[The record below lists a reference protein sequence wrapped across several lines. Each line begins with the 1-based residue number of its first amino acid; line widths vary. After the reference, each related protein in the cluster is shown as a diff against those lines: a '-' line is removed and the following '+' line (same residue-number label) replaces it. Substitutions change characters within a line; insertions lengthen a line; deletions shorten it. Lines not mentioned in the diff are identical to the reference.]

1 MYFRHRL
8 KLRNTFKRSTQI
20 FKSSLRNHIS
30 VGINALKT
38 DITKADMIKEIC
50 IPLLLNVSSLES
62 NYTVIPSAKNLIETS
77 AVFKILSFNTIVQI
91 RV

>member
-8 KLRNTFKRSTQI
+8 KLRDTFKRSTQI
-20 FKSSLRNHIS
+20 FKSSLRNIS

-62 NYTVIPSAKNLIETS
+62 NYTDRDSVCEKSHRNVCRFQNIKL
-77 AVFKILSFNTIVQI
+77 
-91 RV
+91 

>member
-8 KLRNTFKRSTQI
+8 KLRDTFKRSTQI

-62 NYTVIPSAKNLIETS
+62 NYTDRDSVREKSHRNVCRFQNIKL
-77 AVFKILSFNTIVQI
+77 
-91 RV
+91 